1 MGVVLDASIVVKW
14 FIDERGS
21 EAARGVLVSGRR
33 LLAPELLIAEVG
45 NAAWRRARLGEIP
58 LQQAVSAA
66 EQVGRTPIEFWP
78 LAALAR
84 QALEMA
90 AALDHPIYD
99 CFYLALAEQ
108 CDALLVT
115 ADDRFLSKLQAT
127 GWGRRG
133 QSLVVFAPSW

>member
-1 MGVVLDASIVVKW
+1 
-14 FIDERGS
+14 
-21 EAARGVLVSGRR
+21 
-33 LLAPELLIAEVG
+33 
-45 NAAWRRARLGEIP
+45 

-66 EQVGRTPIEFWP
+66 EQVGRRPIEFRP

-84 QALEMA
+84 QALEMDA
-90 AALDHPIYD
+90 TLDHPIYD

-127 GWGRRG
+127 GWGRAAK
-133 QSLVVFAPSW
+133 SLVLFAP